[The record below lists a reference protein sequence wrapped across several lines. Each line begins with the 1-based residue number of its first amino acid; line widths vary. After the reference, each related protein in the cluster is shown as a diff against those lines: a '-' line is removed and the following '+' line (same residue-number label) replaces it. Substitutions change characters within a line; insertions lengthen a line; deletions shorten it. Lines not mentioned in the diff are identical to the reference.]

1 MGVFS
6 KFWITLSPDDTGM
19 YVGWEVWHLLRQ
31 GWVRPNNCGSQGL
44 RILESNSRP
53 RKDLDL
59 SHLLNFASLFNLGK
73 FGADWFFRDEW
84 SKLPE
89 ACFSLLLCLTFKLK
103 PMLEVNKA
111 RRAKSLIRLG
121 GRNTRVGNILKSNP
135 SCLFLLYILFILLFI
150 FSIFTLSKQIVQ
162 VINVTNII
170 FIHHTSI
177 SPQLQTLITCYVW
190 SSVLSSFSYH
200 KCKFPQEHERRYKM
214 WGGIHLQLFFCA
226 LKHRVFIIL
235 LC

>member
-59 SHLLNFASLFNLGK
+59 SRILNFASLFNLGK
-73 FGADWFFRDEW
+73 FGADWFFWDEW

-135 SCLFLLYILFILLFI
+135 SCLFLLCQNKSSKLL
-150 FSIFTLSKQIVQ
+150 QISCSQ
-162 VINVTNII
+162 
-170 FIHHTSI
+170 I
-177 SPQLQTLITCYVW
+177 S
-190 SSVLSSFSYH
+190 SSFTIHWYRPNH
-200 KCKFPQEHERRYKM
+200 KQCLSNTN
-214 WGGIHLQLFFCA
+214 HLL
-226 LKHRVFIIL
+226 
-235 LC
+235 